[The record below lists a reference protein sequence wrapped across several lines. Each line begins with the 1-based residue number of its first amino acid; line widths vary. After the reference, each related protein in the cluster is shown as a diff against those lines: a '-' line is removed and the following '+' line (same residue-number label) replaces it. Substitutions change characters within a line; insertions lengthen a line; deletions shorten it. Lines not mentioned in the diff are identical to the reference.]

1 MHTQTILPPV
11 RHAYAMERGFRLAYN
26 EANAEP
32 MPCPGCGHSNW
43 RIGRVT
49 AECAFCDTA
58 LPLEHIHSYGFAPRF
73 ITSDAYGEHAAGLE
87 AAGSFS
93 NN

>member
-1 MHTQTILPPV
+1 MHTQTISPPLSPAPV
-11 RHAYAMERGFRLAYN
+11 MERGFRLAYN
-26 EANAEP
+26 EANAAP

-58 LPLEHIHSYGFAPRF
+58 LPLEHIHSHGFAPRF
-73 ITSDAYGEHAAGLE
+73 ITSGAYDEQAYGLE

-93 NN
+93 SN